1 MTLCCR
7 SQPIWQSFRGNFP
20 TWPIHIKIL
29 NKFNHRICDTQKRKE
44 NKIHTGLGSLQ
55 SQVAFKVL
63 LKPKAIKNVQL
74 HTGVHDA
81 GELFD

>member
-1 MTLCCR
+1 MNLITESVTPR
-7 SQPIWQSFRGNFP
+7 KGKKTKS
-20 TWPIHIKIL
+20 
-29 NKFNHRICDTQKRKE
+29 TQGWE
-44 NKIHTGLGSLQ
+44 SLQ

-63 LKPKAIKNVQL
+63 LKPKAIKNVQS